1 MLGVTNP
8 FFAKTLQQWPHI
20 IRVGE
25 MPNLSNSF
33 LLITFVAFLVAS
45 DFPAFVFC
53 LLFASVYLTLCF

>member
-25 MPNLSNSF
+25 MPNLSKNLVSF
-33 LLITFVAFLVAS
+33 LE
-45 DFPAFVFC
+45 FPFPNPIFP
-53 LLFASVYLTLCF
+53 FF